1 MIQAIRMHATGGPDV
16 LRPER
21 VALPQP
27 GRGEVRL
34 RHAAVAVN
42 YVDVYHRTGLYPL
55 PVLPAVIGVEGAGT
69 VEELGPGVS
78 DLSVGDR
85 VAWAGPPVGGY
96 AEVRN
101 IAAERVLRLAPGVD
115 ERTAASLLLRG
126 ITAHMLLTRVLPMRE
141 GGTLLVHA
149 AAGGLGLVLTQW
161 AKRFGV
167 TVIGTVGSAAK
178 AEVAMAHG
186 LDHAILYRRDDFVA
200 AVRDLTGGAGVAAA
214 VDGIGGD
221 TLRRTF
227 DAVRPFGIVASVGQ
241 AGGAIPPMDVADLG
255 PQRSLSLSRPSVFG
269 YVADLATYRAAG
281 EAVLA
286 LVAEGLRAGPVTT
299 LPLAEAATAHRM
311 LEDRGTTGALVL
323 VP

>member
-1 MIQAIRMHATGGPDV
+1 MIRAIRMHATGGPEV

-21 VALPQP
+21 VELPQP
-27 GRGEVRL
+27 GQGEVRL

-55 PVLPAVIGVEGAGT
+55 PALPAVIGVEGAGT
-69 VEELGPGVS
+69 IEALGPGVN

-101 IAAERVLRLAPGVD
+101 IAAERVLRLPPGVD

-126 ITAHMLLTRVLPMRE
+126 ITAHMLLTRVLPTRE

-161 AKRFGV
+161 AKRLGV

-186 LDHAILYRRDDFVA
+186 LDHAILYRQDDFVA
-200 AVRDLTGGAGVAAA
+200 AVQDLTGGAGVAAA

-221 TLRRTF
+221 TLRRTL

-241 AGGAIPPMDVADLG
+241 AGGPIPPMDVADLG
-255 PQRSLSLSRPSVFG
+255 PRRSLSLSRPSVFG

-299 LPLAEAATAHRM
+299 LPLTEAATAHRM
-311 LEDRGTTGALVL
+311 LEERRTMGALVL